1 MIQWNKIK
9 EQRFGVTPI
18 PRLLPCTMSNSSK
31 RSGALGKVRPAQSLL
46 AITTAEF
53 DLGPGLV
60 SECPI
65 KWPIKWMYFNVIE
78 VHTHMCSELLLG
90 CSPHNRHSPARQLSP
105 HTHIP
110 RNTIHLRPRP
120 GAPAPLRSILCSV
133 VVLWGEDPYYTIII

>member
-1 MIQWNKIK
+1 MVGDIFHNFTNISLSSNMIQWNKIK

-65 KWPIKWMYFNVIE
+65 K
-78 VHTHMCSELLLG
+78 
-90 CSPHNRHSPARQLSP
+90 
-105 HTHIP
+105 
-110 RNTIHLRPRP
+110 
-120 GAPAPLRSILCSV
+120 
-133 VVLWGEDPYYTIII
+133 